1 MPDAPTHLALMAD
14 ACAVIMVGLE
24 AAPGAEPI
32 GANFPGETRHGEE
45 GQPASDAASARV
57 VQGLT
62 AAVAVVLNTFTITTI
77 RSSRLANIRSGHD
90 RVAHDTGC

>member
-1 MPDAPTHLALMAD
+1 MSDAPTHLALMAY
-14 ACAVIMVGLE
+14 ARAIVMVGLE

-32 GANFPGETRHGEE
+32 RANFPGETRHGEE
-45 GQPASDAASARV
+45 GQPASDAAGARV
-57 VQGLT
+57 VHGLT

-90 RVAHDTGC
+90 RITHDTGC